1 MIKVQIKMGNDNSR
15 SNSALSRTL
24 STNSAMSASRGVAEI
39 HNAMDNRAKKS
50 KNRKLEKQLKEDFK
64 NDSKY
69 IKLLVLGAGE
79 SGKST
84 IIKQMKLI
92 HPNVDGREEEGFTI
106 EERIAARKAVYINIV
121 DAIANLLYAIEDLNI
136 DGWQT
141 VIYSGNDMKTKNE
154 ALGIIDAYDN
164 TLHTHVPKKGD
175 DKIFDSTLCP
185 PPGFLKAVQA
195 LWESDIVQKAYL
207 RRNEFQ
213 LADSTA
219 YFMQHLERICA
230 ADYQPEDQDVLR
242 TRVKTT
248 GVSKI
253 EFTFKKVQFRM
264 FDVGGQRSERKKWI
278 HCFDNVTAILFV
290 VSIAEYDQSLEE
302 DKNVNRMHESMELF
316 ENIVNNQYFKRKSF
330 IVFFNKKDLFE
341 IKIREKPIKQ
351 YFPNYQGDDQS
362 FTESSEFLVK
372 EYLSKDY
379 KESSE
384 RSLYPHLT
392 TATDT
397 EHVKFVFVTV
407 ADIILTQ
414 CLGDLLLS

>member
-1 MIKVQIKMGNDNSR
+1 MIHISEKMGNEQGRQQGGLERQD
-15 SNSALSRTL
+15 SAIT
-24 STNSAMSASRGVAEI
+24 AQRGIADLR
-39 HNAMDNRAKKS
+39 NAAMDKNQMKA
-50 KNRKLEKQLKEDFK
+50 KNRKLEKQLKDDFK
-64 NDSKY
+64 NESKY

-92 HPNVDGREEEGFTI
+92 HPNVDGREENGFTK
-106 EERIAARKAVYINIV
+106 EERLDARKAIYLNIM
-121 DAIANLLYAIEDLNI
+121 DNMNNLLIAVEALQI
-136 DGWQT
+136 DGYQKVIENNPLVEVIDSYFT
-141 VIYSGNDMKTKNE
+141 VLVN
-154 ALGIIDAYDN
+154 
-164 TLHTHVPKKGD
+164 HRPKKVD
-175 DKIFDSTLCP
+175 DVEVFDTSICP
-185 PPGFLKAVQA
+185 TPEVLNAVQT
-195 LWESDIVQKAYL
+195 LWQNEVVQKAYK

-213 LADSTA
+213 LADSMA
-219 YFMQHLERICA
+219 YFIQHLERICGKE
-230 ADYQPEDQDVLR
+230 YEPNEQDVLR
-242 TRVKTT
+242 ARVKTT

-290 VSIAEYDQSLEE
+290 VSIAEYDQVLEE
-302 DKNVNRMHESMELF
+302 DKDVNRMIESMELF

-330 IVFFNKKDLFE
+330 ICFFNKKDLFE
-341 IKIREKPIKQ
+341 TKIRDKSIQPF
-351 YFPNYQGDDQS
+351 FPNYQGDPHS

-372 EYLSKDY
+372 EYLAKNHG
-379 KESSE
+379 ECSE
-384 RSLYPHLT
+384 RSMYPHLT

-414 CLGDLLLS
+414 CLGDLLLN

>member
-1 MIKVQIKMGNDNSR
+1 MGNEQSLSGGNHKGG
-15 SNSALSRTL
+15 LSRQT
-24 STNSAMSASRGVAEI
+24 SGASAMSAGRSVAQL
-39 HNAMDNRAKKS
+39 HGAMDS
-50 KNRKLEKQLKEDFK
+50 KQLKAQNKKLEKKLKEDFK
-64 NDSKY
+64 NESKY

-92 HPNVDGREEEGFTI
+92 HPNVDGRAEEGFTL
-106 EERIAARKAVYINIV
+106 EERLVARKAIYINIV
-121 DAIANLLYAIEDLNI
+121 DAINNLLYGMEVLEIE
-136 DGWQT
+136 GWKK
-141 VIYSGNDMKTKNE
+141 VIFQGEDMQNTNLE
-154 ALGIIDAYDN
+154 VMIIDAYDKV
-164 TLHTHVPKKGD
+164 LRKHVPKKGD
-175 DKIFDSTLCP
+175 VSFDPTLCP
-185 PPGFLKAVQA
+185 TPDVLKAVQT
-195 LWESDIVQKAYL
+195 LWSNEVIQKAYK

-219 YFMQHLERICA
+219 YYMKDVERICA
-230 ADYQPEDQDVLR
+230 KEYEPTDQDVLR
-242 TRVKTT
+242 SRVKTT

-290 VSIAEYDQSLEE
+290 VSIAEYDQYLEE
-302 DKNVNRMHESMELF
+302 DKTVNRMMESIELF
-316 ENIVNNQYFKRKSF
+316 EQIVNNEYFRKKSF

-341 IKIREKPIKQ
+341 LKIRSKGIKEL
-351 YFPNYQGDDQS
+351 FPTYEGDEHS

-372 EYLSKDY
+372 EYLSKNY
-379 KESSE
+379 GECPE
-384 RSLYPHLT
+384 RSMYPHLT

>member
-1 MIKVQIKMGNDNSR
+1 MGNEQGR
-15 SNSALSRTL
+15 PELTR
-24 STNSAMSASRGVAEI
+24 TNSAMSAGRSIAQLTV
-39 HNAMDNRAKKS
+39 DSKQLKAKS
-50 KNRKLEKQLKEDFK
+50 RKLEKQLKDDFK
-64 NDSKY
+64 NESKY

-92 HPNVDGREEEGFTI
+92 HPNVDGRVEEGFTK
-106 EERIAARKAVYINIV
+106 EERLAARKAIYLNIV
-121 DAIANLLYAIEDLNI
+121 DNINNLLNAIENLDI
-136 DGWQT
+136 PGWQNVLYT
-141 VIYSGNDMKTKNE
+141 GSDMQTNNQSVDV
-154 ALGIIDAYDN
+154 IDAYYT
-164 TLHTHVPKKGD
+164 TLSSHNPKGKDGEEVFD
-175 DKIFDSTLCP
+175 PKIAPTAEVLD
-185 PPGFLKAVQA
+185 AVKQ
-195 LWESDIVQKAYL
+195 LWSNEVIQKAYK

-213 LADSTA
+213 LADSMA
-219 YFMQHLERICA
+219 YFMKDVERICA
-230 ADYQPEDQDVLR
+230 TEYEPTEQDVLR
-242 TRVKTT
+242 CRVKTT

-290 VSIAEYDQSLEE
+290 VSIAEYDQVLEE
-302 DKNVNRMHESMELF
+302 DKNVNRMQESMQLF
-316 ENIVNNQYFKRKSF
+316 EDIANNQYFKRKSF

-341 IKIREKPIKQ
+341 QKVREKSIKEF
-351 YFPNYQGDDQS
+351 FPNYNGDDHS

-372 EYLSKDY
+372 EYLSKNHN
-379 KESSE
+379 ECSE
-384 RSLYPHLT
+384 RSMYPHLT

-414 CLGDLLLS
+414 CLGDLLLN

>member
-1 MIKVQIKMGNDNSR
+1 MVVKSAAKMGNEQGKPGGLERQD
-15 SNSALSRTL
+15 SAI
-24 STNSAMSASRGVAEI
+24 SAQRGIAELR
-39 HNAMDNRAKKS
+39 NAAMDKNQGKAR
-50 KNRKLEKQLKEDFK
+50 NRKLERMLKDDFK
-64 NDSKY
+64 NESKY

-92 HPNVDGREEEGFTI
+92 HPNVDGRAEEGFTK
-106 EERIAARKAVYINIV
+106 EERLDARRAIYLNII
-121 DAIANLLYAIEDLNI
+121 DNMNNLLIAIETLEI
-136 DGWQT
+136 DGYQN
-141 VIYSGNDMKTKNE
+141 VIENNPSVGT
-154 ALGIIDAYDN
+154 IDEYFT
-164 TLHTHVPKKGD
+164 TLQNYRPKKID
-175 DKIFDSTLCP
+175 DKEVYDSSINP
-185 PPGFLKAVQA
+185 SAEVKSAIQS
-195 LWESDIVQKAYL
+195 LWQNEVIQKAYK

-213 LADSTA
+213 LADSMA
-219 YFMQHLERICA
+219 YFIQHLDRICGS
-230 ADYQPEDQDVLR
+230 DYEPNEQDVLR
-242 TRVKTT
+242 ARVKTT

-290 VSIAEYDQSLEE
+290 VSIAEYDQVLEE
-302 DKNVNRMHESMELF
+302 DKNVNRMKESMELF

-330 IVFFNKKDLFE
+330 ICFFNKKDLFE
-341 IKIREKPIKQ
+341 SKIREKSIQP
-351 YFPNYQGDDQS
+351 YFPNYAGDPHS

-372 EYLSKDY
+372 EYLAKNY
-379 KESSE
+379 AECSE
-384 RSLYPHLT
+384 RSMYPHLT

-414 CLGDLLLS
+414 CLGDLLLN

>member
-1 MIKVQIKMGNDNSR
+1 MGNEQGRPD
-15 SNSALSRTL
+15 LSRQGSVI
-24 STNSAMSASRGVAEI
+24 STG
-39 HNAMDNRAKKS
+39 KS
-50 KNRKLEKQLKEDFK
+50 IAQQYANLDSKQLKAKNRKLEKELKDDFK
-64 NDSKY
+64 NESKY

-92 HPNVDGREEEGFTI
+92 HPNVDGREDLGFTK
-106 EERIAARKAVYINIV
+106 EERLDARKAIYLNIL
-121 DAIANLLYAIEDLNI
+121 DNMNNLLTAIEALDI
-136 DGWQT
+136 KGWET
-141 VIYSGNDMKTKNE
+141 VIYTGNDTQTTT
-154 ALGIIDAYDN
+154 DAYTVIDEYYSLLSN
-164 TLHTHVPKKGD
+164 HVPKRTDEGEV
-175 DKIFDSTLCP
+175 FDPKLCP
-185 PPGFLKAVQA
+185 TPQVLDAVKQ
-195 LWESDIVQKAYL
+195 LWNNEIVQKAYK

-213 LADSTA
+213 LADSMA
-219 YFMQHLERICA
+219 YFMKNLDRICGSG
-230 ADYQPEDQDVLR
+230 YEPTDQDVLR
-242 TRVKTT
+242 SRVKTT

-290 VSIAEYDQSLEE
+290 VSIAEYDQVLEE
-302 DKNVNRMHESMELF
+302 DSNVNRMYESMELF

-341 IKIREKPIKQ
+341 QKIRDKAITPF
-351 YFPNYQGDDQS
+351 FPNYEGDEHS

-372 EYLSKDY
+372 EYLAKNHGDD
-379 KESSE
+379 SS
-384 RSLYPHLT
+384 RSMYPHLT

-414 CLGDLLLS
+414 CLGDLLLN